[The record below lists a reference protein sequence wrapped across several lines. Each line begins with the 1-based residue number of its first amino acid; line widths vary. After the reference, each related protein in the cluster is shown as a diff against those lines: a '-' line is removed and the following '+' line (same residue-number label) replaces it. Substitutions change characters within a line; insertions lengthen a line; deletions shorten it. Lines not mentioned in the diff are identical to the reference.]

1 MGTISKIVPIFHEKG
16 QFMQYI
22 VEVSRLSK
30 HFYEKYPKAQYP
42 EILEKE
48 SRTYACLLIEF
59 HEYFICI
66 PYRTNVLHANA
77 YHFKTSK
84 RSVSHK
90 SGLDYSKIA
99 IINNKDYIEN
109 QPATIDKDEYNETM
123 INIDKIVTQAI
134 TYVEA
139 YIKHI
144 NQTRILHQREFFR
157 KYNFSTLPYF
167 HDILGL

>member
-1 MGTISKIVPIFHEKG
+1 
-16 QFMQYI
+16 MQYT

-30 HFYEKYPKAQYP
+30 NFYQKYPKTQYP

-48 SRTYACLLIEF
+48 SRAYACLLIEF
-59 HEYFICI
+59 REYFICI

-84 RSVSHK
+84 RSLSHK

-109 QPATIDKDEYNETM
+109 QPVTIDKDEYNETM
-123 INIDKIVTQAI
+123 INIDKIVTGAI
-134 TYVEA
+134 LYVES
-139 YIKHI
+139 YIDHI
-144 NQTRILHQREFFR
+144 NKTKILHQREFTR
-157 KYNFSTLPYF
+157 KYGFSTLRYF